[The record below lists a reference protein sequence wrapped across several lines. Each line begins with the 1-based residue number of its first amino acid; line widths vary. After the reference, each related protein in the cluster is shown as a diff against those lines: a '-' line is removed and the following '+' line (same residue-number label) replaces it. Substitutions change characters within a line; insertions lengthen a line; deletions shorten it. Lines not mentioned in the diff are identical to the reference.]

1 MMIGW
6 GWASWGETF
15 TRFLPH
21 TPSSNAPSPPSA
33 GRRHRDCRRTV
44 RRTPIRSLPPTCP
57 IGRYPPSRPL
67 LSPDVFPQRVLLV
80 FRRLVLP
87 FFVLFPQ
94 PALSADTLHRGL
106 SCHPMYF
113 PSGSCSSLGGSSS
126 RSSITHTSRSHI
138 PHHLHCF
145 QRSLDRPFSP
155 WPRRLQI
162 SNSSRMITAR
172 SSARSRC
179 V

>member
-1 MMIGW
+1 MQRVRCGF
-6 GWASWGETF
+6 GEAGPVGGN
-15 TRFLPH
+15 LQKV
-21 TPSSNAPSPPSA
+21 SPPPPPFQRA
-33 GRRHRDCRRTV
+33 H
-44 RRTPIRSLPPTCP
+44 LPPPRRPNHGLPCP
-57 IGRYPPSRPL
+57 
-67 LSPDVFPQRVLLV
+67 
-80 FRRLVLP
+80 
-87 FFVLFPQ
+87 
-94 PALSADTLHRGL
+94 
-106 SCHPMYF
+106 PMYS